1 MSIQFDTRSNR
12 TSLLDDKLDVSYI
25 DVIRNLVIK
34 YLKSN
39 TYETNIILRDGFY
52 CFTSERLPYKMEY
65 DDNPGNW
72 YIVFKLFSTP
82 SIFYITKYP
91 SEMVRFKHNLGFV
104 RLKPGLIPITLETIL
119 KQSTKDLSN
128 PL

>member
-1 MSIQFDTRSNR
+1 MSM
-12 TSLLDDKLDVSYI
+12 LDDNLDVTYI

-39 TYETNIILRDGFY
+39 THETNIHLMDGFY
-52 CFTSERLPYKMEY
+52 CFTSEGRLYKMEY
-65 DDNPGNW
+65 DDNPKNW

-91 SEMVRFKHNLGFV
+91 SAATRSKNNLGFV
-104 RLKPGLIPITLETIL
+104 RLKPQLIPITLETIL
-119 KQSTKDLSN
+119 EQSTKDLSN
-128 PL
+128 PLYISI